1 MCRKGV
7 KKMPTFL
14 KDKIV
19 KTRKE
24 QTCWG
29 CAEKFEKGTGLR
41 YLVSVDNGD
50 FSSSYW
56 CRICDVTYLE
66 HQNTYDP
73 YDDGIG
79 FGEAKEFDSWYDNSR
94 QLPRTY

>member
-1 MCRKGV
+1 
-7 KKMPTFL
+7 MPDIL

-29 CAEKFEKGTGLR
+29 CAEKFKKGTSLR
-41 YLVSVDNGD
+41 YLVAVDNGD

-56 CRICDVTYLE
+56 CRICDVTWLE
-66 HQNTYDP
+66 HQEPHGDT
-73 YDDGIG
+73 IG
-79 FGEAKEFDSWYDNSR
+79 LGEVKEFDSWYDNER